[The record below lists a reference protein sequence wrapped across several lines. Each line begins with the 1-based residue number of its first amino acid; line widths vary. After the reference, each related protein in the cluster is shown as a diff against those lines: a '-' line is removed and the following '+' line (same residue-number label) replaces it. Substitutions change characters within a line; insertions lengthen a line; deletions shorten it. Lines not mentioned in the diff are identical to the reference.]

1 MNSSSRA
8 TSNMSNCEKQIIS
21 NMNTQKS
28 IYHIPFNSIYLSNNK
43 SYNENYNLNFEETM
57 KRQSNYAVITP
68 NSEFDHYSQVVAEV
82 DDYTTNNIY
91 EVQQR
96 QDCYNDYR
104 YSNVIGETYPYML
117 KTNNYYGSNIT
128 SSNDIHNVNNN
139 NNESLKN
146 IYRAVEYT
154 KSSEGER
161 VRVQNSENFNSATT
175 NNIMELSEITQ
186 EIQTRNIL
194 LEEEE
199 EQVEKTFVV
208 KLFPMDENLKEV
220 QEMSLFYEK

>member
-8 TSNMSNCEKQIIS
+8 TSNMSNCEKQAITS

-43 SYNENYNLNFEETM
+43 SYNENYNLNFEESM
-57 KRQSNYAVITP
+57 KRQSINYAVVTP
-68 NSEFDHYSQVVAEV
+68 SSEFDHYSQVVAEV
-82 DDYTTNNIY
+82 DDYTTNNLY

-128 SSNDIHNVNNN
+128 NSNDVNKNN

-161 VRVQNSENFNSATT
+161 VRVKNSENFNSQST
-175 NNIMELSEITQ
+175 NNMMELSEVTQ

-194 LEEEE
+194 LEDE

-208 KLFPMDENLKEV
+208 KLFPMDDNLKEV